1 VSAPEAAHPTAI
13 LDPKA
18 RLGACV
24 RVGAYSIVGPEVVLE
39 DGVEIGHHV
48 VLEGPV
54 VVGKGA
60 KVGHGSIVGALP
72 QDLKFKDGT
81 PSGVLIGA
89 GATLREYVTVHRA
102 THAGAFTTIGPGC
115 LLMSMCH
122 VAHDCR
128 LGEGVIVI
136 NYAGITGHCEIDE
149 YATVGGLTGVHPFSR
164 IGAYAYV
171 GGCSKIIADVPP
183 YTTVDGAP
191 ATARGIN
198 VIGLRRRGIGGEDR
212 QLLRA
217 AFRILYRAG
226 LSPRGAVA
234 RIREELPASPHIA
247 RLLEF
252 IETSKRGIC
261 GPPRT
266 LAGALDDAPD
276 DEGERV
282 F

>member
-1 VSAPEAAHPTAI
+1 MSPPDLHPTAI
-13 LDPKA
+13 VDPKA
-18 RLGACV
+18 ELGAGI
-24 RVGAYSIVGPEVVLE
+24 RIGAYSIVGPEVVLE

-48 VLEGPV
+48 VLEGRV
-54 VVGKGA
+54 LVGKDA
-60 KVGHGSIVGALP
+60 KIGHGSVIGAPP
-72 QDLKFKDGT
+72 QDLKFREGT
-81 PSGVLIGA
+81 PSGVRIGA
-89 GATLREYVTVHRA
+89 GTTVREYVTIHRA
-102 THAGAFTTIGPGC
+102 TRAGVSTAIGPGC

-136 NYAGITGHCEIDE
+136 NYAGISGHCDIDD

-171 GGCSKIIADVPP
+171 GGCSKISADVPP
-183 YTTVDGAP
+183 YTTVDGVP

-198 VIGLRRRGIGGEDR
+198 VIGLRRSGIGAEDR

-234 RIREELPASPHIA
+234 RIREELPATPHIS
-247 RLLEF
+247 RLLGF
-252 IETSKRGIC
+252 IESSKRGIC
-261 GPPRT
+261 GPPRAAAT
-266 LAGALDDAPD
+266 ALDDAPD

>member
-1 VSAPEAAHPTAI
+1 MSAPAALHPTAVI
-13 LDPKA
+13 DRKA
-18 RLGACV
+18 ELGAGV
-24 RVGAYSIVGPEVVLE
+24 RVGAYSIIGPQVVLE
-39 DGVEIGHHV
+39 DGVEVGHHV
-48 VLEGPV
+48 VLEGRV
-54 VVGKGA
+54 VVGAGA
-60 KVGHGSIVGALP
+60 TIGHGSLVGSPP
-72 QDLKFKDGT
+72 QDLKYEDGT
-81 PSGVLIGA
+81 PSGVRIGA
-89 GATLREYVTVHRA
+89 GTTLREYVTVHRA
-102 THAGAFTTIGPGC
+102 SHADEWTTIGPGC

-171 GGCSKIIADVPP
+171 GGCSKITSDVPP

-198 VIGLRRRGIGGEDR
+198 VVGLRRGGIGAADR
-212 QLLRA
+212 QLLRS
-217 AFRILYRAG
+217 AFRILYRSG
-226 LSPRGAVA
+226 LAPRAAVD
-234 RIREELPASPHIA
+234 RIREELPATPHIT
-247 RLLEF
+247 RLVEF
-252 IETSKRGIC
+252 IEASKRGIC
-261 GPPRT
+261 GPPRI
-266 LAGALDDAPD
+266 AGVHADAVG